1 LTRWYAGE
9 LGEREAIM
17 SGIEVVAAM
26 GILFAFTI
34 GIVIGVALIISIASR
49 REDHLFS
56 LWGEAPDV
64 ACRGAR
70 RLVGLW
76 VRGGRPD
83 EEFPRPAEDD
93 GALSRRLRR

>member
-1 LTRWYAGE
+1 
-9 LGEREAIM
+9 M

-34 GIVIGVALIISIASR
+34 GIVIGVALIVSVASR

-56 LWGEAPDV
+56 LWGEAPD
-64 ACRGAR
+64 ASCRGAR

-76 VRGGRPD
+76 VRGDRPD
-83 EEFPRPAEDD
+83 QELRTRGEDD

>member
-1 LTRWYAGE
+1 
-9 LGEREAIM
+9 M

-34 GIVIGVALIISIASR
+34 GLVIGVALIVSIASR

-56 LWGEAPDV
+56 VWGEAPDA

-76 VRGGRPD
+76 VRGDRPD
-83 EEFPRPAEDD
+83 QVLRTRGED
-93 GALSRRLRR
+93 GALSGRLRR